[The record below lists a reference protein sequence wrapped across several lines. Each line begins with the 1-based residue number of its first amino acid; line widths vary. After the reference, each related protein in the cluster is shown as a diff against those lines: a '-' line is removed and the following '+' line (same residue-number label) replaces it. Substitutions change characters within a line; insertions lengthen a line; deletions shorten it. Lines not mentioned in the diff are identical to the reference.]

1 MFIYRRN
8 GYVDELHQISTGP
21 TYIPLILQYS
31 RSDKLVN
38 NNIIN
43 HNGTS
48 CNRSRGAA
56 RKKDQTDLAKARL
69 RTVLKDLDSV
79 NFQ

>member
-1 MFIYRRN
+1 MLMNCTKY
-8 GYVDELHQISTGP
+8 LGP
-21 TYIPLILQYS
+21 TYIPLILKYS

-43 HNGTS
+43 QNGTS
-48 CNRSRGAA
+48 CNRSRGTA

-69 RTVLKDLDSV
+69 RTVIKKKIWIV
-79 NFQ
+79 